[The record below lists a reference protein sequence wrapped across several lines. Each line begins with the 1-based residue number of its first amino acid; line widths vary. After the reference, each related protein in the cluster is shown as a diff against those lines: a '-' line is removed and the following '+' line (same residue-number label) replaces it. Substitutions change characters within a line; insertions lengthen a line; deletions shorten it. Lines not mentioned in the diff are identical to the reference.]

1 MSLCA
6 FQVHASPRRNFYQLI
21 KIVLF
26 SLPAIIYGN
35 INVRPSKFRYCKV
48 QLYLIQ
54 LPFQV
59 EKSRIQIQ
67 QLHNLSNMQ
76 QEMAGS
82 AANAGLDI
90 PESVGLYV
98 PEPSS
103 VKGLVEP
110 GSVRRI
116 TRSR

>member
-1 MSLCA
+1 MHHLEEFFISW
-6 FQVHASPRRNFYQLI
+6 SNS
-21 KIVLF
+21 LF

-54 LPFQV
+54 LPSQV

-67 QLHNLSNMQ
+67 RLNLSNMQ

-82 AANAGLDI
+82 AANAGLGI